1 MFTIFN
7 YTIDLQMFASGAG
20 ELVNATG
27 SYVNAYTGSTT
38 AFSGADTMS
47 PTMKT
52 YYDTEL
58 LENAR
63 DSLIFQQLG
72 RKQSLPANHGM
83 TVEWRKWNTLPDC
96 DKLQEAV
103 IPVGKKLGM
112 TSLNVSISEYGQ
124 YVTIS
129 RQLDLHAIDDA
140 ILGATEELGA
150 AAGKTYDKLVRNE
163 LMTGTNVLYADVYKD
178 DAYVSTPTSRE
189 TLKTALKTA
198 GNEALFTPDMVNKAV
213 TALRK
218 ANAPYYTGNK
228 YVAVIHPSCT
238 YDLRSHKDWVEAH
251 KYSAVEEIFNGEIGE
266 LHGVRFI
273 ESTLAPIIKG
283 GSDTDAIY
291 QVMFFG
297 KDSFG
302 VVDPEGAGMETIT
315 KSADQA
321 GGPLNQFSTVG
332 TKFSMA
338 TKLLYPERM
347 VIVECSSS
355 YSKTD
360 VAN

>member
-1 MFTIFN
+1 MMILSILDSLF
-7 YTIDLQMFASGAG
+7 DLQLFAEAG
-20 ELVNATG
+20 NLVNATVG
-27 SYVNAYTGSTT
+27 YVNAYTGNVTD
-38 AFSGADTMS
+38 FDGANSMS

-63 DSLIFQQLG
+63 DTLIFQQLG
-72 RKQSLPANHGM
+72 RKQTLPANHGM
-83 TVEWRKWNTLPDC
+83 TVEWRKWNTLPEC

-112 TSLNVSISEYGQ
+112 TSVNVEISEYGQ

-150 AAGKTYDKLVRNE
+150 AAGKTYDKLIRNE
-163 LMTGTNVLYADVYKD
+163 LMTGTHVLYADVYNGD
-178 DAYVSTPTSRE
+178 EYVSTPASRNAL
-189 TLKTALKTA
+189 TTALGTDGQK
-198 GNEALFTPDMVNKAV
+198 ALFSPDMVNKAV

-218 ANAPYYTGNK
+218 TNTPFYSGNK

-238 YDLRSHKDWVEAH
+238 YDLRSHKDWIEAH
-251 KYSAVEEIFNGEIGE
+251 KYSAAQEIFNGEIGE

-273 ESTLAPIIKG
+273 ESTLAPIIKDG
-283 GSDTDAIY
+283 AKAIY

-297 KDSFG
+297 KDAFG
-302 VVDPEGAGMETIT
+302 VIDPEGAGMQTIT
-315 KSADQA
+315 KSAEQV

-338 TKLLYPERM
+338 TKILYPERF

-355 YSKTD
+355 YSDTD
-360 VAN
+360 EAN

>member
-1 MFTIFN
+1 MTMIHNFIL
-7 YTIDLQMFASGAG
+7 DLQLFAEAG
-20 ELVNATG
+20 NLVNATG
-27 SYVNAYTGSTT
+27 GYVNAYTGDVTN
-38 AFSGADTMS
+38 FSGTDTMS

-52 YYDTEL
+52 FYDTEL

-63 DSLIFQQLG
+63 ESLVFQQLG

-83 TVEWRKWNTLPDC
+83 TVEWRKWNTLPEC

-112 TSLNVSISEYGQ
+112 TSINVSIAEYGQ

-140 ILGATEELGA
+140 IVGATEELGA
-150 AAGKTYDKLVRNE
+150 AAGKTYDKLIRNE
-163 LMTGTNVLYADVYKD
+163 LMTGTNVIYADVYN
-178 DAYVSTPTSRE
+178 AGTYASTPTSRA
-189 TLKTALKTA
+189 TLKTALGTD
-198 GNEALFTPDMVNKAV
+198 GNVALFTPDMVNKAV

-218 ANAPYYTGNK
+218 TNAPFYSGNK

-238 YDLRSHKDWVEAH
+238 YDLRSHKDWIEAH

-283 GSDTDAIY
+283 TGDTHAIY

-297 KDSFG
+297 KDAFG
-302 VVDPEGAGMETIT
+302 VIDPQGAGMETIT
-315 KSADQA
+315 KSAEQA

-338 TKLLYPERM
+338 TKVLYPERM

>member
-1 MFTIFN
+1 MMNLILNSFV
-7 YTIDLQMFASGAG
+7 DLQHKAEAG
-20 ELVNATG
+20 NLVNATG
-27 SYVNAYTGSTT
+27 NYDNAYTGDTT
-38 AFSGADTMS
+38 AFSGANSMT

-63 DSLIFQQLG
+63 DSLVFQQLG
-72 RKQSLPANHGM
+72 RKQTLPANHGM

-112 TSLNVSISEYGQ
+112 TSINVEISEYGQ
-124 YVTIS
+124 YVAIS
-129 RQLDLHAIDDA
+129 RQLDLHAADDA

-150 AAGKTYDKLVRNE
+150 AAGKTYDKLIRNE
-163 LMTGTNVLYADVYKD
+163 LMAGTHVLYADVYKD
-178 DAYVSTPTSRE
+178 GNFVSTPSSRS
-189 TLKTALKTA
+189 ALVSAIGTTGQK
-198 GNEALFTPDMVNKAV
+198 ALFSPDMVNKAV

-218 ANAPYYTGNK
+218 TNAPFFSGNK

-238 YDLRSHKDWVEAH
+238 YDLRSHKDWIEAH
-251 KYSAVEEIFNGEIGE
+251 KYSAAQEIFNGEIGE

-273 ESTLAPIIKG
+273 ETTLAPVIKDG
-283 GSDTDAIY
+283 ANAIY

-297 KDSFG
+297 KDAFG
-302 VVDPEGAGMETIT
+302 VIDPEGAGMQTII
-315 KSADQA
+315 KSAEQA

-332 TKFSMA
+332 AKFSMA
-338 TKLLYPERM
+338 TKILYPERF

-355 YSKTD
+355 YSATD
-360 VAN
+360 EAN